1 MQELHSIMKG
11 SAQLLESKFR
21 ITYSMILSLLR
32 KKDMRIQDFMRRSF
46 SEHKVTDN
54 AESPAVY
61 EAANVY
67 LNEKLEWFKS
77 KFKYESGYESCPFCG
92 DNRLVEYYEA
102 CEEYSKISKQI
113 YEKLQ
118 VHGYIFKFLQ
128 PGRIVFVRSVAKSHQ
143 KRKVY
148 KLAPVILIEP
158 LNKENNSALCLSLDE
173 IRLPKDDEEL
183 WEENDDDDAFE
194 RINKSYDKYNQTYEC
209 LIEKLKSFKSI
220 QIQIPFLLS
229 CLATYKDIKN
239 ATLIQIRYSDIL
251 AVSNKQY
258 QKSTQFNM
266 DLSFIQIWQQFSN
279 FSGNQF
285 SEKAPN
291 ADHSQRSKLLIQ

>member
-1 MQELHSIMKG
+1 
-11 SAQLLESKFR
+11 
-21 ITYSMILSLLR
+21 
-32 KKDMRIQDFMRRSF
+32 
-46 SEHKVTDN
+46 
-54 AESPAVY
+54 
-61 EAANVY
+61 
-67 LNEKLEWFKS
+67 
-77 KFKYESGYESCPFCG
+77 
-92 DNRLVEYYEA
+92 
-102 CEEYSKISKQI
+102 
-113 YEKLQ
+113 
-118 VHGYIFKFLQ
+118 
-128 PGRIVFVRSVAKSHQ
+128 
-143 KRKVY
+143 VY

-279 FSGNQF
+279 YSGNQF